1 MGCLQ
6 SLEATQGKI
15 TIHTATHHAMN
26 RPTNLTAAAVSGAL
40 SVLFIIVYGSCN
52 WVAAHRDTVG
62 SWYFSL
68 EHLIPFVPVMIVP
81 YMSINLFFVSA
92 PFLCRSGEELRTFAL
107 RITFAILIAG
117 VCFLSLPL
125 KFDVAF
131 PRASGW
137 MGVIFNFLHRLDQ
150 PYNLVP
156 SLHITFRTILA
167 DLFARHTNGVRRVAS
182 HIWFC
187 LIGFSTVLTY
197 QHHIVD
203 VVAGFILAAVCFN
216 LFRET
221 KPCLGE

>member
-1 MGCLQ
+1 M
-6 SLEATQGKI
+6 QGK
-15 TIHTATHHAMN
+15 TTVRTATCHTMN
-26 RPTNLTAAAVSGAL
+26 RPTKLTAAATAGAL
-40 SVLFIIVYGSCN
+40 SVLFMIVYGSCN
-52 WVAAHRDTVG
+52 WVAAHRDSVG
-62 SWYFSL
+62 TWYYSW

-92 PFLCRSGEELRTFAL
+92 PFLCRSREELRIFAL

-117 VCFLSLPL
+117 VCFLLLPL
-125 KFDVAF
+125 KFGV
-131 PRASGW
+131 PCPQVSGW
-137 MGVIFNFLHRLDQ
+137 MGGIFNFLHRFDQ

-167 DLFARHTNGVRRVAS
+167 DFFVRHTKGGLRLAC
-182 HIWFC
+182 HIWFI

-203 VVAGFILAAVCFN
+203 VGAGFILAAVCLY

-221 KPCLGE
+221 KPCLGKKTR